1 MRRAQPSRAHTPNHY
16 FEKASITIQKT
27 VCKLEELVRE
37 NRAKKIKLIEI
48 ENAKN
53 LHNRTVG
60 DVGRNFE
67 CKSEWQLEMERFA
80 DSIK

>member
-1 MRRAQPSRAHTPNHY
+1 M
-16 FEKASITIQKT
+16 
-27 VCKLEELVRE
+27 EELVRE

-80 DSIK
+80 DSIKQRSLEDIKEEGVKKAVEIDGEIIEYS